1 MLFNSLPFIFGLL
14 PLTLVAYYVS
24 ARLDARLP
32 VAVLIVA
39 SLVFYSFWRLEDVPI
54 LLFSMAVNYAISR
67 TIVPGEG
74 QRQITIG
81 VALNLV
87 LLAYFKYGN
96 FAIENWNGLTGSS
109 YLLLDLTLP
118 LGISFWTFQQIAFL
132 VARHRGQFPDLDFW
146 RYIAAVT
153 YFPHLIAGPII
164 QYKNLSAQL
173 ETIQKGVLGPVAQN
187 LFIGIFLFSLGFFK
201 KTVIADSFAHYST
214 PVFSGDPDKFGSLI
228 VWRAALSYTFQ
239 IYFDFSGYVDMAL
252 GASRMFG
259 ITLPIN
265 FNSPYKARNIV
276 DFWRR
281 WHITLSNFLRDYL
294 YISFG
299 GNRFGFSRQMVNLM
313 ATMLLGGL
321 WHGASWVFVL
331 WGAMHGAM
339 LVVNHSLA
347 RLLPQLRLP
356 HGLAVLLTF
365 LAVVFAW
372 VPFRAEAL
380 GKSLAMWGKM
390 IDIPALADEISVS
403 ISSVGLAPL
412 TNMAA
417 WLADEHGLTWCGL
430 AIAALAIVWRAPNT
444 NELTDQMEARLAN
457 PSENQGLMIVWM
469 TLAGLAFGCSTL
481 MSSSGR
487 ISEFLYFQF

>member
-1 MLFNSLPFIFGLL
+1 MLFNSFPFIFGLL
-14 PLTLVAYYVS
+14 PFTLAAYYLS

-54 LLFSMAVNYAISR
+54 LLLSMAVNYAISR

-74 QRQITIG
+74 RRQIIVG
-81 VALNLV
+81 VALNLA

-96 FAIENWNGLTGSS
+96 FLILNWNSATGSRHA
-109 YLLLDLTLP
+109 LLDLTLP

-132 VARHRGQFPDLDFW
+132 VARHRGQFPDPDPW

-164 QYKNLSAQL
+164 QYKVLSAQL
-173 ETIQKGVLGPVAQN
+173 QTIQKGLLGPIARN
-187 LFIGIFLFSLGFFK
+187 IFIGLFLFALGLFK
-201 KTVIADSFAHYST
+201 KTVIADTFAQYST
-214 PVFSGDPDKFGSLI
+214 PVFSGDPSKFGSLI

-265 FNSPYKARNIV
+265 FNSPYKSRNIIE
-276 DFWRR
+276 FWRR
-281 WHITLSNFLRDYL
+281 WHITLSSFLRDYL
-294 YISFG
+294 YFTLG
-299 GNRFGFSRQMVNLM
+299 GNRFGFPRQMANLM

-321 WHGASWVFVL
+321 WHGASWAFVL

-339 LVVNHSLA
+339 LVINHSVA
-347 RLLPQLRLP
+347 RLLPNSRLP
-356 HGLAVLLTF
+356 HSVAVLLTF
-365 LAVVFAW
+365 VAVVFAW

-380 GKSLAMWGKM
+380 GK
-390 IDIPALADEISVS
+390 ALALWAKMTDLPAVFTEVATS
-403 ISSVGLAPL
+403 IAQINAALLFDA
-412 TNMAA
+412 AA
-417 WLADEHGLTWCGL
+417 WLNDTHGLTWCL
-430 AIAALAIVWRAPNT
+430 MALAALAVLWLMSNSNEMSDEMDRRLDEPEANQNWIVTR
-444 NELTDQMEARLAN
+444 M
-457 PSENQGLMIVWM
+457 S
-469 TLAGLAFGCSTL
+469 LAGLAFGLGLL
-481 MSSSGR
+481 MTAGGR